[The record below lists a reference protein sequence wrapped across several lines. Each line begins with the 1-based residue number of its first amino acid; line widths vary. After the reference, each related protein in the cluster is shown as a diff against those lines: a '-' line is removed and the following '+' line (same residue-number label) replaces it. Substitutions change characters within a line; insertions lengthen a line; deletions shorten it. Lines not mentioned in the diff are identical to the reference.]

1 MKINIA
7 SNEIIHFIG
16 IGGIGMS
23 GLAQIM
29 NNMGFNIQGSDLNR
43 NKNTDRL
50 VRSRIKVY
58 FGHHQKNLNKA
69 TMIVISSAVK
79 KNNGELI
86 AARHKKLSIFK
97 RGEMLANIV
106 ALKKNIV
113 MVPVVA
119 SVLVGT
125 FTGVK
130 YIVNLTDTINAN
142 QAEIQQLKTMSI
154 ENVRRDMAVLTDN
167 VNTVIAKLERAEGT
181 WEMAE
186 NLYEV
191 LADKV
196 RQMEYDIKDLNREIN
211 Y

>member
-1 MKINIA
+1 MN
-7 SNEIIHFIG
+7 
-16 IGGIGMS
+16 
-23 GLAQIM
+23 LA
-29 NNMGFNIQGSDLNR
+29 DL
-43 NKNTDRL
+43 
-50 VRSRIKVY
+50 
-58 FGHHQKNLNKA
+58 
-69 TMIVISSAVK
+69 
-79 KNNGELI
+79 
-86 AARHKKLSIFK
+86 
-97 RGEMLANIV
+97 
-106 ALKKNIV
+106 LKKNIV

-130 YIVNLTDTINAN
+130 YVVNLTDTINAN
-142 QAEIQQLKTMSI
+142 KAEIEKIQTVDLVNIQ
-154 ENVRRDMAVLTDN
+154 RDMKVLTDG

-211 Y
+211 YLSALNPKIKNLKKEKFQEIAKNSIIKEKIKELEIKKYVKNLK